1 MAVLS
6 LVLVLFAGNAVA
18 QQDTAGCKCD
28 TIQYL
33 KGNETPY
40 FFKGKKLKYREL
52 NSMLQYFPSSASVA
66 AKANKKAA
74 VAGIILLTG
83 ITSGIVALARI
94 KKDARLL
101 TPYSIT
107 LFSATIV
114 GIPLSI
120 SSSKQLRR
128 AVKLFNAQVPK

>member
-6 LVLVLFAGNAVA
+6 LALVLFTINVVV
-18 QQDTAGCKCD
+18 QQNTSKCKCD

-33 KGNETPY
+33 KSNDAPY
-40 FFKGKKLKYREL
+40 YYHEKKLKYREL
-52 NSMLQYFPSSASVA
+52 NSMLQFFPSSASIA
-66 AKANKKAA
+66 AKANRKAA

-128 AVKLFNAQVPK
+128 AVKLYNVQVPR